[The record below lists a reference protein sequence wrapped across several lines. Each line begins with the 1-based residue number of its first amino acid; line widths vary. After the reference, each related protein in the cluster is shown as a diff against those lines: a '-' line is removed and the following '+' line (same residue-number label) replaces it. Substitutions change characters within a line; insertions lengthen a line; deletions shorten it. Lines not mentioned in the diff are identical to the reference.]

1 MSEPFDLAKAYTAK
15 QDHMLTGLGLMPQ
28 FTDHPG
34 TKGDATEEQWVSV
47 LREFLPQRYGVGP
60 IFAIDS
66 LGQQSGQIDI
76 AIFDRQYSPLF
87 FEQGDV
93 RFVPVES
100 VYAVCE
106 VKPRMNKENLDYARD
121 KVASVR
127 RLHRTSAEIWH
138 AGGTY
143 PPQDPEA
150 KPILGVFLSTDLDW
164 GDIRGAAA
172 VGSITEPQPTGLD
185 LGIAVR
191 GGAFDQTDGVAY
203 SPGGQELIWFAT
215 RLYRALSRLGTALAI
230 DLDAY
235 YVPLQSPGS

>member
-1 MSEPFDLAKAYTAK
+1 MAEPFDLAKAYTAK

-34 TKGDATEEQWVSV
+34 TKGDATEERWISV

-66 LGQQSGQIDI
+66 LGHQSGQIDI
-76 AIFDRQYSPLF
+76 GIFDRQYSPLF

-106 VKPRMNKENLDYARD
+106 VKPRMNKDDLDYARD
-121 KVASVR
+121 KVAGVR
-127 RLHRTSAEIWH
+127 QLHRTSAEIRH

-143 PPQDPEA
+143 PPQDPET
-150 KPILGVFLSTDLDW
+150 KPILGVFLSTNLDW

-172 VGSITEPQPTGLD
+172 VGSITEAQPTALD

-191 GGAFDQTDGVAY
+191 GGAFDRTDGLAY
-203 SPGGQELIWFAT
+203 APAGQELIWFAT

-235 YVPLQSPGS
+235 YLPLESPGS

>member
-1 MSEPFDLAKAYTAK
+1 MTEPFDLAKAYTAK
-15 QDHMLTGLGLMPQ
+15 QNHMLTGLGLMPQ

-34 TKGDATEEQWVSV
+34 AKGDATEEQWTVV

-66 LGQQSGQIDI
+66 LGRRSEQIDI
-76 AIFDRQYSPLF
+76 GIFDRQYSPLF

-106 VKPRMNKENLDYARD
+106 VKSRMNKVNLDYARD

-127 RLHRTSAEIWH
+127 QLHRTSAEIRH

-143 PPQDPEA
+143 PPQHPDT
-150 KPILGVFLSTDLDW
+150 KPILGVFLSTDIDW

-172 VGSITEPQPTGLD
+172 VGATTETQPAVLD

-191 GGAFDQTDGVAY
+191 GGAFDRTDGFTYA
-203 SPGGQELIWFAT
+203 PLGQELIWFAT

-235 YVPLQSPGS
+235 YLPLQPPAG